1 MSARRT
7 WTSASGLIRRVMRDP
22 GMVVMLVLVPI
33 VGALVFGLADQ
44 RANDALLIGVVRP
57 NGPIASDLVAQLG
70 HEPEVFVR
78 TYSSADRLQRA
89 VRRGDVQAG
98 LIVPSAYDAQVGTTT
113 APQLSLVGDSRESTF
128 VGAQAIVLIVAD
140 REALVA
146 SYARRHPAAQSSL
159 AARLPAARAAL
170 GATAVASTKETAH
183 GLTSVSGLR
192 RSVAGMLVFFV
203 FAVSMGYATLLVGD
217 RRRGMITRAAMTHAT
232 EREIVA
238 GEIGGRFLIS
248 AAQGLAIVVISAL
261 LLGVRW
267 GDPLGVACVVVLFA
281 IASASIAVVVGCYL
295 GGSREQA
302 VFVTDGLMAVLGV
315 PGGCFFALTLLPAWV
330 RMVGHLAPHAWAVD
344 AFNDLLGTNRG
355 VSAIWTELAVLA
367 LFAALSFWAG
377 ARQLRRSLGA

>member
-1 MSARRT
+1 
-7 WTSASGLIRRVMRDP
+7 
-22 GMVVMLVLVPI
+22 MLVLVPI

-57 NGPIASDLVAQLG
+57 KAPIASDLVAQLG

-78 TYSSADRLQRA
+78 TYSSEDRLQRA

-98 LIVPSAYDAQVGTTT
+98 LVLPSAYDTQVGTATSPKL
-113 APQLSLVGDSRESTF
+113 ALVGDSKQSTF

-146 SYARRHPAAQSSL
+146 AYARRHALGSPNL
-159 AARLPAARAAL
+159 VDRLPAARRAL
-170 GATAVASTKETAH
+170 GATAVMSTRETAH
-183 GLTSVSGLR
+183 GLTNVSGLR

-217 RRRGMITRAAMTHAT
+217 RRRGLITRAAMTHAT
-232 EREIVA
+232 EREIIA

-248 AAQGLAIVVISAL
+248 ALQGLAIVLISAL

-281 IASASIAVVVGCYL
+281 IASASFAVVIGCYL

-302 VFVTDGLMAVLGV
+302 VFVTDGFMAVLGV
-315 PGGCFFALTLLPAWV
+315 LGGCFFALTLLPAWV
-330 RMVGHLAPHAWAVD
+330 RMVGHLSPHAWAVD

-355 VSAIWTELAVLA
+355 VSAIWTELAVLGV
-367 LFAALSFWAG
+367 FAALSFYAG
-377 ARQLRRSLGA
+377 ARQLRRTLGA